1 MQSNKE
7 KDSTEQVR
15 WNDILIE
22 NRIQGAKVQRVH
34 DDERDTGAHH
44 QPTQCPQ
51 LTTPLCV
58 LWMSCLIVGSFLSK
72 LDLDPANPA
81 FVPGQ
86 PQLHIVRG
94 GGSRREHSRTE

>member
-1 MQSNKE
+1 MYSNKE
-7 KDSTEQVR
+7 KGSTEQVR
-15 WNDILIE
+15 WNHVLE
-22 NRIQGAKVQRVH
+22 NLTQRAKVQRIH
-34 DDERDTGAHH
+34 DDERDAGAHH

-51 LTTPLCV
+51 LTTPLCE
-58 LWMSCLIVGSFLSK
+58 LWMSSLIVGSYLSK

-81 FVPGQ
+81 FVPRQ